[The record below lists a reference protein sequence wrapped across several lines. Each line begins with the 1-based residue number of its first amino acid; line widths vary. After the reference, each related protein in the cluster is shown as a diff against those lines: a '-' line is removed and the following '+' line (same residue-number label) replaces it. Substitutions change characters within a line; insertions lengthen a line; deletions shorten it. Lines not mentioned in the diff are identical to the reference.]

1 MKSVWKAFPALPTA
15 ATHLHFDLLLFP
27 PWRCQRFQPC
37 CTAEP
42 GSRFLGKRTFL
53 KALIL
58 WIFSRVVHLLGK
70 QLLVNII
77 LISPLGAGF
86 SAGLVEFLFWSETLW
101 EFMVCRDTG
110 CSLSRLLNGVW
121 GGFN

>member
-37 CTAEP
+37 CTAKP

-58 WIFSRVVHLLGK
+58 WIFSRVVRLLGK

-101 EFMVCRDTG
+101 EFMVCPDTG
-110 CSLSRLLNGVW
+110 CSLSRLLYGVW